1 MPRVHER
8 ELKLSLCRQIK
19 AGELSRSKA
28 ARDHGLS
35 ATMLGRWLTQYEV
48 HGENAFQGQAW
59 RAAAMTAVQ
68 RIEQLEEELRFSRLE
83 TALARQ
89 MLSKKKS
96 QAQSE
101 SE

>member
-1 MPRVHER
+1 MPRIHDR

-19 AGELSRSKA
+19 AGELTRTKA

-35 ATMLGRWLTQYEV
+35 ATMLGRWLNQYEAQ
-48 HGENAFQGQAW
+48 GENAFQGQPW
-59 RAAAMTAVQ
+59 RAVALNAAE
-68 RIEQLEEELRFSRLE
+68 RIEQLEEELRLSRLE

-89 MLSKKKS
+89 MLAKKKS
-96 QAQSE
+96 PTESE